1 MPNRIFRQRALD
13 PTRVMFHDS
22 KLTDTVC
29 LMLIPPLLSTQAKFR
44 SVKEN
49 KSYHGNIIGSLPE
62 FSPVIK
68 ATLTSARAD
77 LGEGGG
83 VVRNLPKNSNLSN
96 SHSKI
101 SENRSKTHLAN
112 KIIIRI
118 THPRGIFSGSA
129 HAESYKVTIWK
140 FDIKMVLK
148 KPTH

>member
-83 VVRNLPKNSNLSN
+83 GP
-96 SHSKI
+96 
-101 SENRSKTHLAN
+101 
-112 KIIIRI
+112 
-118 THPRGIFSGSA
+118 
-129 HAESYKVTIWK
+129 ESS
-140 FDIKMVLK
+140 
-148 KPTH
+148 